1 MGRKH
6 HIRTT
11 RRLSFLSRAFI
22 KPSQTVDVPLTREAA
37 RHGLDHFTLH
47 DAYNI
52 SLALRGHSTFE
63 RFALASPRP
72 FRCVLNRTEH
82 TSPDVHR
89 RGRGAFRSE
98 DLHESPGL
106 PLNDLP
112 CPRRW
117 KLLATL
123 KIFIYKARGCLHPV

>member
-63 RFALASPRP
+63 RFALGFAST
-72 FRCVLNRTEH
+72 VSMRTQL
-82 TSPDVHR
+82 D
-89 RGRGAFRSE
+89 GAY
-98 DLHESPGL
+98 L
-106 PLNDLP
+106 
-112 CPRRW
+112 
-117 KLLATL
+117 T
-123 KIFIYKARGCLHPV
+123 